1 METKHLDEIARR
13 HGVLLIVE
21 FGSSVSGRLH
31 RASDRDLGV
40 LFCEP
45 RTFRALAELGHELQ
59 RAFPDREVDVAVLN
73 RADPLFLK
81 QVMERCR
88 LVHGDPRRLQALRLY
103 AFKRYQDHRRYLALE
118 KVYVDRALGGM
129 AR

>member
-1 METKHLDEIARR
+1 METQHLDEIARR

-40 LFCEP
+40 LFREP

-88 LVHGDPRRLQALRLY
+88 LVHGDPRRLTALRLY